1 MTSSTACWLL
11 LGACAFII
19 CANLEEKGLNYM
31 DNRSIK
37 NRLKSWATW
46 VSVLGAVG
54 IILQATGVLE
64 KWGLTGEGWNA
75 IITALGSILVGFGIL
90 NNPTDRHNF

>member
-1 MTSSTACWLL
+1 MTATAYWLL
-11 LGACAFII
+11 LGAIAFLI
-19 CANLEEKGLNYM
+19 CVNLKEEVTGM
-31 DNRSIK
+31 DNKSIK

-75 IITALGSILVGFGIL
+75 IITAIGSLLVGFGIL
-90 NNPTDRHNF
+90 NNPTDRENF

>member
-1 MTSSTACWLL
+1 MVSTAYWLL
-11 LGACAFII
+11 LGAVAFLI
-19 CANLEEKGLNYM
+19 CVNLEEQEM
-31 DNRSIK
+31 DRMNNKSIK

-64 KWGLTGEGWNA
+64 KWGLTGDGWNA

-90 NNPTDRHNF
+90 NNPTDRENF